1 VHAVALSPN
10 GGDYLL
16 LRNPFTIDSGLPAVP
31 IYPLREFFFGG
42 VRRFGLMLRFAKNA
56 QLERPIGEM
65 GVLFCM
71 RYLSRHPAAANPWFR
86 RPSVGECK
94 AETIFHMRHVI
105 VPCVLLGGILFGCHT
120 SSDSPSTRQPREAAV
135 LIHKEPVVFAS
146 RTFDPAAPPADMP
159 PLPPGESAEC
169 DSNFLSRASV
179 RGQPRRTDATHA
191 TLTITQVIVTLQ
203 LRINIWLP
211 AEATQILAEHE
222 DGHRQ
227 IAEYYYQT
235 ADKLVE
241 LIASTYIGKRLE
253 VTGADLDAESAKML
267 QLVAT
272 DITNEYNR
280 QLNSNPTQL
289 LYDNITDHSRNG
301 VIAKDAVE
309 HALKNVAIEATQP
322 TSGR

>member
-1 VHAVALSPN
+1 MVIWRDRS
-10 GGDYLL
+10 GGD
-16 LRNPFTIDSGLPAVP
+16 
-31 IYPLREFFFGG
+31 
-42 VRRFGLMLRFAKNA
+42 
-56 QLERPIGEM
+56 

-71 RYLSRHPAAANPWFR
+71 RYLSRHALPTNSWFG
-86 RPSVGECK
+86 RPSVGECN
-94 AETIFHMRHVI
+94 AETIFHVRHVV
-105 VPCVLLGGILFGCHT
+105 VPCVLLGGILFGCRT
-120 SSDSPSTRQPREAAV
+120 SGDSPSTRQPREAAV
-135 LIHKEPVVFAS
+135 LIQKEPVVFAS

-169 DSNFLSRASV
+169 DSDFLSRASV

-203 LRINIWLP
+203 LRLNIWLP
-211 AEATQILAEHE
+211 AGATQILAEHE

-241 LIASTYIGKRLE
+241 QIASPYIGKRLE

-280 QLNSNPTQL
+280 QLDSNPTQL

-309 HALKNVAIEATQP
+309 HALKNAAIEAAQP

>member
-1 VHAVALSPN
+1 MV
-10 GGDYLL
+10 
-16 LRNPFTIDSGLPAVP
+16 LRL
-31 IYPLREFFFGG
+31 
-42 VRRFGLMLRFAKNA
+42 AKNGHLA
-56 QLERPIGEM
+56 RPIGGE
-65 GVLFCM
+65 GVLFSL
-71 RYLSRHPAAANPWFR
+71 RYLSRHPPPTISWFG
-86 RPSVGECK
+86 RPSVGECN
-94 AETIFHMRHVI
+94 AETIFPVRRLI
-105 VPCVLLGGILFGCHT
+105 VPCVLLCGILFGCHT
-120 SSDSPSTRQPREAAV
+120 ASDSPSTRQPREAAV
-135 LIHKEPVVFAS
+135 LIQKEPVVFAS
-146 RTFDPAAPPADMP
+146 RRFDPAAPPADMP

-169 DSNFLSRASV
+169 DSDFLSRASV

-211 AEATQILAEHE
+211 VEATQILAEHE

-241 LIASTYIGKRLE
+241 QIASTYIGKRLE

-267 QLVAT
+267 QRVAA

-301 VIAKDAVE
+301 VIAKDAAE
-309 HALKNVAIEATQP
+309 HALKNAAIEATQP